1 MPVGGRVGGAATVAF
16 SDVPAAAPV
25 PDDAVSP
32 LLPQAVTTSATA
44 TKDNTNQ
51 PDDRT
56 TIDLLSTG

>member
-1 MPVGGRVGGAATVAF
+1 
-16 SDVPAAAPV
+16 VPAPPPAPE
-25 PDDAVSP
+25 DAFSP

-56 TIDLLSTG
+56 IIDLLSTG